1 MRSISQYNEISDD
14 AIKLR
19 FLLDGSY
26 NTIKSTESIIFCKMR
41 NKTGC
46 LLDICPHFT
55 SLTTS
60 LANKEDRCTFPIHC
74 GDIGKYLLL
83 ATYKIEEAEEIER
96 LTVVMTENIS
106 NYVTRWRDRTQCKF
120 KELYIEVESKK
131 VFVIWERKS
140 PFYQPAKFIEDIYS
154 ASRELSDKKASIIMA
169 VKRGE
174 Y

>member
-46 LLDICPHFT
+46 LLDICPHFESVQT
-55 SLTTS
+55 SLIC
-60 LANKEDRCTFPIHC
+60 KEDRCTFPIHC

-83 ATYKIEEAEEIER
+83 DTYKIDEAEEIER
-96 LTVVMTENIS
+96 LTVVITENIS
-106 NYVTRWRDRTQCKF
+106 SCVTRWRDRTQCKF

-131 VFVIWERKS
+131 VCVIWERKS